1 MQDQEDDTE
10 YGLDADD
17 EEDTEY
23 GGDEDITENPID
35 ADTESRLLYGDTHAD
50 TKPVAYRFT
59 LLMFGGAGAVLL
71 LLSLMVVPWRRQ
83 IELAPITLSS
93 CFACLLSTI
102 APIGVSDTIG
112 AAAHPEYL
120 LPAAWTVQA
129 MGCGLFGTL
138 AWSYRDPHLSSSW
151 KPSGQCSSNTGLLLA
166 LALLPGLASGT
177 IALRLSGGAALELA
191 AAWASVAIALL
202 GVVSTTGAFNR
213 KIYVEIPNGL
223 SREDRPS
230 QWMLLGLAVAST
242 TGGMLSATKG
252 SGMEL
257 ALFTI
262 LLHFPRMD
270 PRNAVVLCG
279 LAAGL
284 VALHLWVLC
293 AAMESCTVQPDA
305 SLAVLWAC
313 LVGAAAGPAL
323 SSVVLGRRKVMLLCL
338 GLLTLVFCRRLAIE
352 DLVPTPSVKI

>member
-1 MQDQEDDTE
+1 MGRRQCIKWLRVALGGDTEMQDQEDDTE

-35 ADTESRLLYGDTHAD
+35 ADTE
-50 TKPVAYRFT
+50 PVAYRFT

-138 AWSYRDPHLSSSW
+138 AWSYRDPHLSSSL

-202 GVVSTTGAFNR
+202 GVVSTTGC
-213 KIYVEIPNGL
+213 
-223 SREDRPS
+223 SRR
-230 QWMLLGLAVAST
+230 L
-242 TGGMLSATKG
+242 
-252 SGMEL
+252 
-257 ALFTI
+257 
-262 LLHFPRMD
+262 R
-270 PRNAVVLCG
+270 
-279 LAAGL
+279 AAG
-284 VALHLWVLC
+284 W
-293 AAMESCTVQPDA
+293 S
-305 SLAVLWAC
+305 
-313 LVGAAAGPAL
+313 
-323 SSVVLGRRKVMLLCL
+323 
-338 GLLTLVFCRRLAIE
+338 
-352 DLVPTPSVKI
+352 